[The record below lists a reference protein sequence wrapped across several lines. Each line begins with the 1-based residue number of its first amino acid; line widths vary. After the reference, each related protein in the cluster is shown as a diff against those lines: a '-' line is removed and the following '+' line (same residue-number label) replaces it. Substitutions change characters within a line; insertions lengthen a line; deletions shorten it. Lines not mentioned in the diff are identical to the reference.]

1 MDGGNEEGRWVDRER
16 DEVRR
21 GSWVD
26 RGGEEGIRVVDE
38 VT

>member
-1 MDGGNEEGRWVDRER
+1 MEGMRRGGGWIER
-16 DEVRR
+16 GDEVRR

-26 RGGEEGIRVVDE
+26 RGGEEGWWIE